1 MADTK
6 NTILHGRIFPPL
18 IRFAIPLML
27 AILLQALYGAVD
39 LFVVGK
45 FGDTAS
51 VSAVS
56 NGSQIM
62 HTITGIITGL
72 TMGVTVLVGHAVGA
86 KDNDRAARTV
96 GGAIRLFALVTVVI
110 TTMMVIFTKEIAV
123 FMNVPAEAMDKT
135 VEYVRICSAGTVFI
149 VGFNAISGLFRG
161 LGNSKSPLL
170 FIGIACAVNI
180 AADLLLVGYFKLDAA
195 GAAYATIFAQA
206 VSVVFSIFKIR
217 HDKLPFPF
225 CKEHIA
231 RPEGAQLRILATGGP
246 LALQD
251 CLVSTSFL
259 IILAIINEFGL
270 VASASLGIAEKLFLF
285 LAIVPMSF
293 MSALSAFVAQN
304 VGAHQERRA
313 LDAMK
318 IAMAIS
324 FVFGLAVA
332 ALSVLKGNML
342 ASIFEDDPLVIATAA
357 EYLRSS
363 GLEYAVIAITFCF
376 LGYFNGI
383 GKTTFVMIEGLI
395 SSFVFRIPLSYFL
408 SRLPDTNLYIIGFAV
423 PLSALSRLILCIA
436 YFFFVRSRRLRTG
449 GSDTPLPSE

>member
-1 MADTK
+1 MPK
-6 NTILHGRIFPPL
+6 NQKDTILRGRIFPPL
-18 IRFAIPLML
+18 IRFAIPLLL

-62 HTITGIITGL
+62 HTVTGIITGL
-72 TMGVTVLVGHAVGA
+72 TMGVTVLTGHAVGA
-86 KDNDRAARTV
+86 EDDDRAARIV
-96 GGAIRLFALVTVVI
+96 GGMIRLFSVVAILITAL
-110 TTMMVIFTKEIAV
+110 MVIFTREISQ
-123 FMNVPAEAMDKT
+123 FMNVPPEAMAKT
-135 VEYVRICSAGTVFI
+135 VAYVRICSAGTVFI
-149 VGFNAISGLFRG
+149 VAFNAISGLFRG
-161 LGNSKSPLL
+161 LGDSKSPLL
-170 FIGIACAVNI
+170 FIGIACVVNVI
-180 AADLLLVGYFKLDAA
+180 ADLLLVGVFKMDAA

-206 VSVVFSIFKIR
+206 VSVVFSVLRIR
-217 HDKLPFPF
+217 RKKLPFRVR
-225 CKEHIA
+225 KEHIISPKGTE
-231 RPEGAQLRILATGGP
+231 RDILAAGGP
-246 LALQD
+246 LAMQD
-251 CLVSTSFL
+251 FLVSTSFL

-304 VGAHQERRA
+304 VGARQERRA

-318 IAMAIS
+318 IAMGIS
-324 FVFGLAVA
+324 FVFGMGVA
-332 ALSVLKGNML
+332 ALAVFKGSAL
-342 ASIFEDDPLVIATAA
+342 ANIFEDDPLVIATAA

-363 GLEYAVIAITFCF
+363 GLEYAVIAFTFCF

-383 GKTTFVMIEGLI
+383 GKTGFVMAEGLV
-395 SSFVFRIPLSYFL
+395 SSFVFRIPLSYYL

-423 PLSALSRLILCIA
+423 PLSALSSLAMCII
-436 YFFFVRSRRLRTG
+436 YFFIVRRARLK
-449 GSDTPLPSE
+449 LIK